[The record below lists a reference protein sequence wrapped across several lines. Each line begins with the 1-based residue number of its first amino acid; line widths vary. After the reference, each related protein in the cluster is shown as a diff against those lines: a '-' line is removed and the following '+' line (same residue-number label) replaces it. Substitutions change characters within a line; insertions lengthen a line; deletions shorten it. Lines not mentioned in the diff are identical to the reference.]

1 MMVCN
6 KPFVRAVLLIS
17 VIYLLVLMNVSKV
30 KDHAKLAHQKIMNFM
45 DSLGDKNLS
54 GTFVEDDN
62 YIEGK
67 YTSLYHVDLVSSH
80 HKFLIRY

>member
-1 MMVCN
+1 MVCN

-30 KDHAKLAHQKIMNFM
+30 KDHAKLAHQKFINFM
-45 DSLGDKNLS
+45 DSLGDENLS
-54 GTFVEDDN
+54 TFVEDGN

-67 YTSLYHVDLVSSH
+67 NKSLYHVDLVSSH
-80 HKFLIRY
+80 LIFLISY